1 MITEKTD
8 MTSMQP
14 YLLRAL
20 FDWIT
25 DNGLTPYLLVNAD
38 YNDETE
44 VPRQYVEDGKI
55 ILNISPTAVQ
65 GLTLDDDWVS
75 FRARFSC
82 QQTSVYFPTPAVLAI
97 YAREN
102 GKGMFFQAEEEAKN
116 SEEIAPPPPPRPPRR
131 QKPVLRLV
139 K

>member
-1 MITEKTD
+1 
-8 MTSMQP
+8 MTSKQP

-44 VPRQYVEDGKI
+44 VPSQYVEDGKI

-75 FRARFSC
+75 FRARFSG

-102 GKGMFFQAEEEAKN
+102 GKGMFFQAEEAEEAKN
-116 SEEIAPPPPPRPPRR
+116 SDEETAPPPPPKRPPRR
-131 QKPVLRLV
+131 QKPALRLV

>member
-1 MITEKTD
+1 
-8 MTSMQP
+8 MQP

-20 FDWIT
+20 FDWIV

-44 VPRQYVEDGKI
+44 VPRQYVEDDKI
-55 ILNISPTAVQ
+55 VLNISPTAVQ

-75 FRARFSC
+75 FRARFSG
-82 QQTSVYFPTPAVLAI
+82 QQTSVYFPTLAVLAI
-97 YAREN
+97 YAKEN
-102 GKGMFFQAEEEAKN
+102 GKGMFFQAEGVEDAKN
-116 SEEIAPPPPPRPPRR
+116 SEEVAPPPPPPKRPPRG
-131 QKPVLRLV
+131 QKPVLRRV